1 MIFRPLIGFKV
12 TIKSGESPKYALRKA
27 LVVTRNSTILD
38 SVVEIDIGKST
49 YTSKGFRWPRKFP
62 YLLTPTL
69 YTLVN
74 AIPAMRQLHTVQ
86 LKDLI
91 LSRMYLHTIL
101 SSPSLIHLILDTVQ
115 LPKIGIFPLTRL
127 RKLTLTMMP
136 IWEIVQPLITELATS
151 LEYLELQWCPFTP
164 PSQLHLPS
172 LPCLQEIRYN
182 HQYYSQSIFLGENP
196 LNEILRSAS
205 QVTHLH
211 VTGHFL
217 APVTACQKSLQH
229 LTTSIW
235 MLSEHVF
242 GIEPFPRLMH
252 LSLDFFRFTDMV
264 DRPFAPSSFICDH
277 FPMITSLH
285 LSIPWVLRNYA
296 MAMARSQHN
305 VQVLKLDLYIRDWI
319 MDEGIVPDDPL
330 HRVMLAAALHTLKLE
345 VVQSHRD
352 LERGATQCIR
362 WVFDDVVPYVIG
374 LGGAG
379 LTRIDLSVSR
389 FVERER
395 ILSRQWRKAPNDGW
409 KTLE

>member
-12 TIKSGESPKYALRKA
+12 TIKSSESPKYALQKA

-49 YTSKGFRWPRKFP
+49 YNPNGFLWPRKFP

-74 AIPAMRQLHTVQ
+74 AIPAMRQLHTIQ

-115 LPKIGIFPLTRL
+115 LPKMGTFPLTRL

-136 IWEIVQPLITELATS
+136 IWKTVQPLITQLATS
-151 LEYLELQWCPFTP
+151 LEYLELQRCPFTP

-172 LPCLQEIRYN
+172 LPCLQEIRYKN
-182 HQYYSQSIFLGENP
+182 YQYYGQRIPLGESP
-196 LNEILRSAS
+196 LNDILRLAS

-211 VTGHFL
+211 MTGQYL
-217 APVTACQKSLQH
+217 APVTACQKSLQY

-235 MLSEHVF
+235 MLSEDVF

-252 LSLDFFRFTDMV
+252 LSLDLFRFTDIV
-264 DRPFAPSSFICDH
+264 YHPFAPYSFICDH

-305 VQVLKLDLYIRDWI
+305 VQVLKLDLYPGLDN
-319 MDEGIVPDDPL
+319 G
-330 HRVMLAAALHTLKLE
+330 
-345 VVQSHRD
+345 
-352 LERGATQCIR
+352 RGDC
-362 WVFDDVVPYVIG
+362 P
-374 LGGAG
+374 
-379 LTRIDLSVSR
+379 
-389 FVERER
+389 
-395 ILSRQWRKAPNDGW
+395 
-409 KTLE
+409 